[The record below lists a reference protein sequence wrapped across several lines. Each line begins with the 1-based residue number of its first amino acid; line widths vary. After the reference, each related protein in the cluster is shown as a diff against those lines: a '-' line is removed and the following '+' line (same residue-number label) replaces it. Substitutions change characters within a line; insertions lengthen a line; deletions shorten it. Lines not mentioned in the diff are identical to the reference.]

1 MTDFAPV
8 GGATPHLQQTARAT
22 SSTTPASAPRF
33 PARVQAY
40 LDAVV
45 AGCRAGRHPLV
56 SVAVFGSAAR
66 GGFSQQVSD
75 VDLIVVLADGAT
87 DEARAE
93 VHRLVAR
100 LEEAHGFRPRDGRRK
115 SALEK
120 FIDRAAGNALSCFVC
135 TAGDLLSGSVARV
148 LGLRPH
154 EALLVDRIVF
164 ASIIA
169 SAVTAWGEDL
179 LPRVPVPP
187 IRRLDVYKALLGLHG
202 QLVLINASYAL
213 LPGATRHAMAAL
225 KHSLHNCFFVYE
237 MRAETLEHEVAFFR
251 ARLGGGDV
259 LDELLSLRGH
269 YRDDRGFVLRC
280 IPTVLRLHRM
290 TARENRFPRAVTRP
304 STEP

>member
-1 MTDFAPV
+1 MGLRSPRFRQPSRVSATMT
-8 GGATPHLQQTARAT
+8 GAN
-22 SSTTPASAPRF
+22 APRF

-40 LDAVV
+40 LDALV
-45 AGCRAGRHPLV
+45 AGCQDERHPLV

-87 DEARAE
+87 EEARAA
-93 VHRLVAR
+93 VHQRVAR
-100 LEEAHGFRPRDGRRK
+100 LEEAHGFRPRDGRPK
-115 SALEK
+115 SALEA

-135 TAGDLLSGSVARV
+135 TRGDLLSGSVARV

-164 ASIIA
+164 ANIIA

-179 LPRVPVPP
+179 LPRVPVPS
-187 IRRLDVYKALLGLHG
+187 IRRVDVYKALFGLHG

-213 LPGATRHAMAAL
+213 LPGATRHAMAVL

-237 MRAETLEHEVAFFR
+237 MRAETLEHEVAFFKT
-251 ARLGGGDV
+251 RLGGSDV

-269 YRDDRGFVLRC
+269 YRDHRGFVLRC
-280 IPTVLRLHRM
+280 IPTVLRLHLM
-290 TARENRFPRAVTRP
+290 TARENRFPRVVTRP
-304 STEP
+304 TTEP